1 MEVTDVRRL
10 VVSSMVLMLG
20 VSFLWGQKVEDTPKA
35 AAARKL
41 LDTKVAV
48 DYTDTL
54 LQDVAKDLAEQI
66 KAASGKE
73 LLTKIDTN
81 SGASV
86 NSKITHKGKGTVA
99 QVLDE
104 MGKKYDLG
112 YIVINKEYKAYKG
125 KYDGYLLITKGKER
139 GFPSKD

>member
-1 MEVTDVRRL
+1 MRRL
-10 VVSSMVLMLG
+10 SVSAIVLVLG
-20 VSFLWGQKVEDTPKA
+20 STLLYAQATDSPKA
-35 AAARKL
+35 AASRKL
-41 LDTKVAV
+41 LETKIAV
-48 DYTDTL
+48 DYSDTL
-54 LQDVAKDLAEQI
+54 LQEVAKDIADQV
-66 KAASGKE
+66 KSVSGKE

-104 MGKKYDLG
+104 LGKKNDLG
-112 YIVINKEYKAYKG
+112 YIIINKEYKAYKG